1 MPARLYPADGGS
13 IGLRFARLKL
23 LESICALRGFGPP
36 TENLL
41 AVNSRS
47 PSFKFAL
54 AISSSSV
61 QVPFAL
67 SVIAVPAGLLD
78 TSECAAEY
86 GVRFAVKSVLIANAI
101 FASEP
106 CTVPAIEIGSG

>member
-1 MPARLYPADGGS
+1 MPARLYPADGGI
-13 IGLRFARLKL
+13 IGLRFVRLKL

-47 PSFKFAL
+47 PSFRFAL
-54 AISSSSV
+54 AISSWSLH
-61 QVPFAL
+61 VPFAL
-67 SVIAVPAGLLD
+67 SVIAVPAGL
-78 TSECAAEY
+78 SKNPEY
-86 GVRFAVKSVLIANAI
+86 AIRSAVKSELIANAI

-106 CTVPAIEIGSG
+106 